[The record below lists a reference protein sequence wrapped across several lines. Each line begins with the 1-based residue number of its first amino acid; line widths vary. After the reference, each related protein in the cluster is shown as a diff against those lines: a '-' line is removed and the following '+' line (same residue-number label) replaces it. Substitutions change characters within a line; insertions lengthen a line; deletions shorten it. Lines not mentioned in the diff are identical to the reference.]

1 MDGIGGFEQIIE
13 ELHEISIEESDFYK
27 KYPEAQLI
35 NLEQSKE
42 LKLLSSFHNWFIF
55 EKV

>member
-13 ELHEISIEESDFYK
+13 ELSTITIKEQDFYK
-27 KYPEAQLI
+27 KYPEALLI
-35 NLEQSKE
+35 NLEKCKD